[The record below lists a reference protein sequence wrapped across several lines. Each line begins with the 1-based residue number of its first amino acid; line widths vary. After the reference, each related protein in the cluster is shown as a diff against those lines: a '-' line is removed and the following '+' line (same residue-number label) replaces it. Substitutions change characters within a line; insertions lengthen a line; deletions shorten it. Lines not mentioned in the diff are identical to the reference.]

1 MRKKFRLLIAML
13 CCALVGLSAP
23 TAASAA
29 TFAEA
34 REPSAEQQAI
44 AMDNLREHIAVD
56 PDDFQERMSILEDA
70 PAIDTY
76 LERFD
81 DVDVEQ
87 QKAFF
92 AASMPTE
99 ALRSFVDMTTK
110 GALDIRVTPMSD
122 GTLVTSVEID
132 PTYGFTAPAKNQ
144 GGTTALPACPSA
156 WAAFWA
162 WYATEAAF
170 CGAMGFFGPGAA
182 LACALAMGLG
192 GTALDFN
199 RGC

>member
-1 MRKKFRLLIAML
+1 MRRKFHLVIAVL
-13 CCALVGLSAP
+13 CCLLAGLSTP

-29 TFAEA
+29 TATEA
-34 REPSAEQQAI
+34 GEPSADQQAI
-44 AMDNLREHIAVD
+44 AAENLREHIAAD
-56 PDDFQERMSILEDA
+56 PADFQERMDILDHA

-76 LERFD
+76 LARFD
-81 DVDVEQ
+81 SFDVHQ

-92 AASMPTE
+92 AASMPTA
-99 ALRSFVDMTTK
+99 ALRSFVDMTNT
-110 GALDIRVTPMSD
+110 GALDIVVTPKAD
-122 GTLVTSVEID
+122 GTLATSVKID
-132 PTYGFTAPAKNQ
+132 PTYGFTSPTKGQ
-144 GGTTALPACPSA
+144 GAMAALPACPSA

>member
-1 MRKKFRLLIAML
+1 MIAML
-13 CCALVGLSAP
+13 CCALVGLSTP

-29 TFAEA
+29 SFAEA
-34 REPSAEQQAI
+34 GEPSAGQQAI
-44 AMDNLREHIAVD
+44 AMDNLREHIAAD
-56 PDDFQERMSILEDA
+56 PTDFQERMNILDDA

-81 DVDVEQ
+81 NVDVDQ

-99 ALRSFVDMTTK
+99 ALRSFVDMTNK
-110 GALDIRVTPMSD
+110 GALDIRVTSMSD
-122 GTLVTSVEID
+122 GTLATSVEID

-144 GGTTALPACPSA
+144 GETTALPSCPSA

>member
-1 MRKKFRLLIAML
+1 MRKKFHLLIAVL
-13 CCALVGLSAP
+13 CCILVGLSTP

-29 TFAEA
+29 TVTNPGAPA
-34 REPSAEQQAI
+34 ADQQAI
-44 AMDNLREHIAVD
+44 AEENLREHIAAD
-56 PDDFQERMSILEDA
+56 PADFQERMNILDSA

-76 LERFD
+76 LARFD
-81 DVDVEQ
+81 SFDVDQ

-99 ALRSFVDMTTK
+99 ALRSFVDMTNK
-110 GALDIRVTPMSD
+110 GALDIVVTPKAD

-132 PTYGFTAPAKNQ
+132 PTYGFTAPAKGQ
-144 GGTTALPACPSA
+144 GGTAALPACPSA